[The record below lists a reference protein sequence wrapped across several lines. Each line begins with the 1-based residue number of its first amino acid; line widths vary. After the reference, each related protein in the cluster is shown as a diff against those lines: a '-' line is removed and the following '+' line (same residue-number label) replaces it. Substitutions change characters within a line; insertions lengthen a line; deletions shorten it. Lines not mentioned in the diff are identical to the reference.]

1 MPRNADVEVPM
12 RQIHPRTSSSA
23 VLQVPVPLPVEPVP
37 HITVDLRDVAE
48 ARHPSLTVEDRLRL
62 QLAEARHAVDIAMK
76 ELSALIDKRENL
88 KVALGALAG
97 KPSTGS
103 DVDDQTVVPWG
114 FYDDEL

>member
-1 MPRNADVEVPM
+1 M

-37 HITVDLRDVAE
+37 HITVDLREVAE
-48 ARHPSLTVEDRLRL
+48 ARHPSLTAERLRL
-62 QLAEARHAVDIAMK
+62 QLAEARHAVDVAME

-88 KVALGALAG
+88 KAALGALAG

-103 DVDDQTVVPWG
+103 EVDDQTVVPWG